1 MIIKKGRIMLKTKI
15 KDLLKGYSINQS
27 AIQSIANMTVIPIVS
42 DIEYTPIADISNIR
56 IKCDIM
62 YNEIEFENISEDIG
76 ILLQGYTIFSYQKA
90 QDRTIP
96 YAHLIKSKMSKRIPA
111 NCVQRSQCGLFNEK
125 KLKQEEFRILPTT
138 LRAKALMR
146 STYTD
151 ASTSALWDDLNR
163 FSPETNIDEKGLFSF
178 YNKFRS
184 QLNEFVASF
193 EPVDKQ
199 LGSIVLINDKVAAFD
214 IVPNYKN
221 WLLIYRPL
229 IRDSYASEAIRAIQN
244 KKIKSL
250 VSVIDDNEVT
260 DIFSLEKAYKKST
273 EDFYKKI
280 SDIIEQNIELEVSY
294 KTLDTVLDLN
304 LVKIKSQQFIGC
316 AVLHGQHII
325 YLSLVAKSLSDKAI
339 EDFEKIDKYSD
350 KEFEI

>member
-1 MIIKKGRIMLKTKI
+1 MLKTKI
-15 KDLLKGYSINQS
+15 KDLLKGYSINSS
-27 AIQSIANMTVIPIVS
+27 AIQSMANMTVVPIVS
-42 DIEYTPIADISNIR
+42 DTEYTPIADISNIR
-56 IKCDIM
+56 IKRDIM
-62 YNEIEFENISEDIG
+62 YNEIEFENISDNIG

-96 YAHLIKSKMSKRIPA
+96 YAHLIKSKISKRIPA
-111 NCVQRSQCGLFNEK
+111 NCVQRSQCGLLSEK

-138 LRAKALMR
+138 LRAKALMH
-146 STYTD
+146 STYTK
-151 ASTSALWDDLNR
+151 AETNALWEDLNQ

-178 YNKFRS
+178 YIKFKT

-193 EPVDKQ
+193 EPVDRQ
-199 LGSIVLINDKVAAFD
+199 LGSIVLINDQIAAFD

-221 WLLIYRPL
+221 WLFIYRPL
-229 IRDSYASEAIRAIQN
+229 IRDSYAAEAIRAIQN

-250 VSVIDDNEVT
+250 ASIIDDKEIIDV
-260 DIFSLEKAYKKST
+260 ISLENAYKKGMQ
-273 EDFYKKI
+273 DFYKKI
-280 SDIIEQNIELEVSY
+280 NDIVETNIELEVNY
-294 KTLDTVLDLN
+294 KTLDQVADLN

-316 AVLHGQHII
+316 AVFHGQHVI
-325 YLSLVAKSLSDKAI
+325 YLSLVAKSLQEKAI